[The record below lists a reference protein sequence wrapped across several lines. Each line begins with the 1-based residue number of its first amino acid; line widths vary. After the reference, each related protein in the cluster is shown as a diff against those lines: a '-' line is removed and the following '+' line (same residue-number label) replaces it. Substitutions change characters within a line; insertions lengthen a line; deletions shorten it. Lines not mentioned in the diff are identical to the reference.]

1 VKARFSSVILC
12 LFVAGFTLPV
22 APVVAAQDQPSQP
35 GPSKYLYISNNIVHP
50 GHFAEFYKIETDEVQ
65 ALRAAH
71 APGIG
76 IGAVPITGGD
86 DVVFFHGY
94 DSFDEMQK
102 RHDQI
107 VAMTQ
112 LENTLRADGAAEAP
126 LLTDRYTSI
135 YTYKPELS
143 LHTNRKVEDA
153 RFIEV
158 TVYHIA
164 SSHHHDFEALAR
176 VYVKTLDSNPN
187 ANWAYYEKMYGKDS
201 DDTVAIFTLMK
212 SLSDVDQ
219 EVTDNVKIPEAMGK
233 DQMQLLMEEGSNIIK
248 SSESDLYAINPQI
261 SYVPDSWLTDQPDF
275 WGKK

>member
-1 VKARFSSVILC
+1 VKVRFGSVVLC
-12 LFVAGFTLPV
+12 VLVAGFILAV
-22 APVVAAQDQPSQP
+22 APVVAGQDQPGQT

-50 GHFAEFYKIETDEVQ
+50 GHFNEFYKIETDEVQ

-71 APGIG
+71 APGID

-86 DVVFFHGY
+86 DVVFFHPY

-107 VAMTQ
+107 VATTQ
-112 LENTLRADGAAEAP
+112 LEDKLRADGAAEAP

-135 YTYKPELS
+135 CTYKPELS
-143 LHTNRKVEDA
+143 LHTDRKVEDA
-153 RFIEV
+153 RFLEV

-164 SSHHHDFEALAR
+164 PGHHHDFEALAR
-176 VYVKTLDSNPN
+176 VYVKTLASNPN
-187 ANWAYYEKMYGKDS
+187 ANWAYYEKMYGQNS
-201 DDTVAIFTLMK
+201 DDMVAIFTLMK

-219 EVTDNVKIPEAMGK
+219 EVTDNAKIPDAMGK
-233 DQMQLLMEEGSNIIK
+233 DQMQLMMEMGTNIIK
-248 SSESDLYAINPQI
+248 SSESDLFAINPQI

>member
-12 LFVAGFTLPV
+12 LFVTGFTLTV
-22 APVVAAQDQPSQP
+22 APVAAAQDQPGQP
-35 GPSKYLYISNNIVHP
+35 GPSKYVYISNNIVHP
-50 GHFAEFYKIETDEVQ
+50 GHFNEFYKIETDEVQ

-71 APGIG
+71 APGTS
-76 IGAVPITGGD
+76 IGAVPVTGGD

-135 YTYKPELS
+135 YTYHPELS

-164 SSHHHDFEALAR
+164 SGHHHDFEALAR

-219 EVTDNVKIPEAMGK
+219 EVTDNAKIPDAMGK
-233 DQMQLLMEEGSNIIK
+233 DQMQLLMEEGSSIIK
-248 SSESDLYAINPQI
+248 SSESDLYAFNPQI

>member
-1 VKARFSSVILC
+1 MKARIASVVSLC
-12 LFVAGFTLPV
+12 LLSAATIATPAVSF
-22 APVVAAQDQPSQP
+22 AQDQPSQP
-35 GPSKYLYISNNIVHP
+35 GPSKYLYISNDIVHA
-50 GHFAEFYKIETDEVQ
+50 GHFADFYKVEADVVQ

-71 APGIG
+71 APGIS

-112 LENTLRADGAAEAP
+112 LEDKLHADATAAAP
-126 LLTDRYTSI
+126 LLAESYSSI
-135 YTYKPELS
+135 YTYRPELS
-143 LHTNRKVEDA
+143 LHTDKKVEDY
-153 RFIEV
+153 RFLEV

-164 SSHHHDFEALAR
+164 PGHHHDFEALAR

-187 ANWAYYEKMYGKDS
+187 SNWAYYEKMYGHDS
-201 DDTVAIFTLMK
+201 DDMVAIFTLLK

-219 EVTDNVKIPEAMGK
+219 EVADNAKLPEAMGK
-233 DQMQLLMEEGSNIIK
+233 DQMQLMMEAGSNIIK
-248 SSESDLYAINPQI
+248 SSESDLYAFNPQI
-261 SYVPDSWLTDQPDF
+261 SYVPDSWLTDHPDF

>member
-1 VKARFSSVILC
+1 MKVRFGSVVLC
-12 LFVAGFTLPV
+12 VLVAGFILSV
-22 APVVAAQDQPSQP
+22 APVAASQDQPSHS

-50 GHFAEFYKIETDEVQ
+50 GHFGEFDKIQTDEVQ

-71 APGIG
+71 APGMS

-86 DVVFFHGY
+86 DVVFFHPY
-94 DSFDEMQK
+94 DSFDAMQK
-102 RHDQI
+102 HHDQI

-112 LENTLRADGAAEAP
+112 LEDKLHADGASEAP
-126 LLTDRYTSI
+126 LLTESYSSI
-135 YTYKPELS
+135 YTYHPELS

-153 RFIEV
+153 RFLEV
-158 TVYHIA
+158 TIYHIA
-164 SSHHHDFEALAR
+164 PGHHHDFEALAR

-187 ANWAYYEKMYGKDS
+187 ANWAYYEKMYGQNS
-201 DDTVAIFTLMK
+201 DDMVAIFTLMK

-219 EVTDNVKIPEAMGK
+219 EVTDNAKVPEAMGK
-233 DQMQLLMEEGSNIIK
+233 DQMQLMMEMGTNIIK

-261 SYVPDSWLTDQPDF
+261 SYVPDQWLTDQPDF